1 MSLPG
6 GTRPHSE
13 SADHSTLGARDAVAK
28 VRQPYSLQCGW
39 LHRNCAWSLLLKGG
53 CSCLAGM
60 KPDLVW
66 FDIPAVDLDRA
77 IRFYSAVLGREINE
91 ENFGGVPTA
100 MLPTADGGQ

>member
-1 MSLPG
+1 
-6 GTRPHSE
+6 
-13 SADHSTLGARDAVAK
+13 
-28 VRQPYSLQCGW
+28 
-39 LHRNCAWSLLLKGG
+39 
-53 CSCLAGM
+53 M